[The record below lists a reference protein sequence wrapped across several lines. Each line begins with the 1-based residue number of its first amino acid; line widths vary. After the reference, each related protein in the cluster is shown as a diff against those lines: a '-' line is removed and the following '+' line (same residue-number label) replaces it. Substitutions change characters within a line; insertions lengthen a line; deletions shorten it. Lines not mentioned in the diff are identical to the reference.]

1 MSKLKS
7 DLIQK
12 AYKDNFICKNNHSI
26 NWTGTQ
32 YLHSENLKCDKCG
45 VICSYSQPVRWSCE
59 KCQFYYC
66 AFCLNL
72 IADKYC
78 PKRHKLKFSN
88 SSTVDYFSTFTCDVC
103 FKKLNTKDG
112 ILYDKDCNLTICPY
126 CFYQGND
133 IPEILE
139 D

>member
-12 AYKDNFICKNNHSI
+12 AYKDNLICKNNHSI

-45 VICSYSQPVRWSCE
+45 VICSY
-59 KCQFYYC
+59 
-66 AFCLNL
+66 
-72 IADKYC
+72 C
-78 PKRHKLKFSN
+78 PRRHKLKFSN